1 MAFYLYKREEREEG
15 DKIKEWFQQVR
26 NVKLAGYN
34 TIYKLWE
41 QKGKP
46 LDQGWH
52 ITRNDIATIL
62 TEGNGNHNSH
72 RLIIDFYPN
81 PKSKQD
87 IALIEVLDIYAYTYG
102 DSKRNKSD
110 WSIIMPRLRDV
121 YIDKL
126 EQKKDFE
133 EIERTKREFSIDKR
147 QDDPALDIYE
157 FLYLHGD
164 YDKQPWNFGRVGQV
178 NAAFIHK
185 PARDYFK
192 NFFCK

>member
-87 IALIEVLDIYAYTYG
+87 IALIEVLDIYAYTYKNQIG
-102 DSKRNKSD
+102 KAS
-110 WSIIMPRLRDV
+110 WTVLMLRLRRV
-121 YIDKL
+121 REEEFKETEITKKL
-126 EQKKDFE
+126 EDEKK
-133 EIERTKREFSIDKR
+133 EFSIDKR
-147 QDDPALDIYE
+147 EDESGLDVFEFIYLLGE
-157 FLYLHGD
+157 KEGFTA
-164 YDKQPWNFGRVGQV
+164 V
-178 NAAFIHK
+178 NAK
-185 PARDYFK
+185 
-192 NFFCK
+192 

>member
-87 IALIEVLDIYAYTYG
+87 IALIEVLDIYAYTYKNQIG
-102 DSKRNKSD
+102 KAS
-110 WSIIMPRLRDV
+110 WTVLMLRLRRV
-121 YIDKL
+121 REEEFKETEITKKL
-126 EQKKDFE
+126 EDEKK
-133 EIERTKREFSIDKR
+133 EFSIDKR
-147 QDDPALDIYE
+147 EDESGLDVFEFIYLLGE
-157 FLYLHGD
+157 KEGFTA
-164 YDKQPWNFGRVGQV
+164 GQV
-178 NAAFIHK
+178 GRFNAAFIDK
-185 PARDYFK
+185 DARHYFK
-192 NFFCK
+192 NFFCE

>member
-87 IALIEVLDIYAYTYG
+87 IALIEVLDIYAYTYKNQIG
-102 DSKRNKSD
+102 KAS
-110 WSIIMPRLRDV
+110 WTVLMLRLRRV
-121 YIDKL
+121 REEEFKETEITKKL
-126 EQKKDFE
+126 EDEKK
-133 EIERTKREFSIDKR
+133 EFSIDKR
-147 QDDPALDIYE
+147 EDDSGLDVFEFIYLLGE
-157 FLYLHGD
+157 KEGFTA
-164 YDKQPWNFGRVGQV
+164 GQV
-178 NAAFIHK
+178 GRFNAAFIDK
-185 PARDYFK
+185 DARRYFK
-192 NFFCK
+192 NFFCE

>member
-1 MAFYLYKREEREEG
+1 MAFYLYKREERQVEY
-15 DKIKEWFQQVR
+15 KIKEWFQQVKQ
-26 NVKLAGYN
+26 VKLSSFGKAIYN
-34 TIYKLWE
+34 LWL
-41 QKGKP
+41 QKEKP
-46 LDQGWH
+46 LNLGWH
-52 ITRNDIATIL
+52 ININELLHVL
-62 TEGNGNHNSH
+62 TDGMGNSNSD
-72 RLIIDFYPN
+72 RLVIDFHPTA
-81 PKSKQD
+81 KSR
-87 IALIEVLDIYAYTYG
+87 IALIDVLDIYAYTYG

-133 EIERTKREFSIDKR
+133 DIERTNREFSIDKR

>member
-87 IALIEVLDIYAYTYG
+87 IALIEVLDIYAYTYKNQIG
-102 DSKRNKSD
+102 KAS
-110 WSIIMPRLRDV
+110 WTVLMLRLRRV
-121 YIDKL
+121 REEEFKETEITKKL
-126 EQKKDFE
+126 EDEKK
-133 EIERTKREFSIDKR
+133 EFSIDKR
-147 QDDPALDIYE
+147 EDESGLDVFEFIYLLGE
-157 FLYLHGD
+157 KEGFTA
-164 YDKQPWNFGRVGQV
+164 GQV
-178 NAAFIHK
+178 GRFNAAFIDK
-185 PARDYFK
+185 DARRYFK
-192 NFFCK
+192 NFFCE